1 MSVEIK
7 GVQELINQ
15 LERKFGVEKTKIVN
29 DKALKKAGVYFEKRL
44 NTAFETFKDTGAS
57 KDEIQLS
64 EPMMIQ
70 GVRGIKVYWEGPM
83 DRYRLI
89 HLNEWG
95 YTRRGKKHTPRGQAV
110 IAKTLKDSEKVYR
123 NIVKDEIR
131 KNLI

>member
-1 MSVEIK
+1 MTVEIK
-7 GVQELINQ
+7 GVQQLVNQ
-15 LERKFGVEKTKIVN
+15 LEKKFGVENTKRVN
-29 DKALKKAGVYFEKRL
+29 DQALKKAGAYFGKEL
-44 NTAFETFKDTGAS
+44 SSAFETFKDTGAS
-57 KDEIQLS
+57 INEIKLTN
-64 EPMMIQ
+64 PMMIQ

-95 YTRRGKKHTPRGQAV
+95 YTRNGIKQTPKGHAV
-110 IAKTLKDSEKVYR
+110 IAKTLKNSEKVYR

>member
-7 GVQELINQ
+7 GVLELINQ

-29 DKALKKAGVYFEKRL
+29 DEALKKVGVYFEKRL

-57 KDEIQLS
+57 KDEIKLT
-64 EPMMIQ
+64 EPRNIN

-95 YTRRGKKHTPRGQAV
+95 YTRRGKKHRPRGQAV

>member
-1 MSVEIK
+1 MTIEVK
-7 GVQELINQ
+7 GVQELVNQ
-15 LERKFGVEKTKIVN
+15 LEKKLGVENTKRVN
-29 DKALKKAGVYFEKRL
+29 DQALKKAGAYFEKEL
-44 NTAFETFKDTGAS
+44 SSAFETFKDTGAS

-64 EPMMIQ
+64 EPMMTQ

-95 YTRRGKKHTPRGQAV
+95 YTRNGTKQYPRGYAV
-110 IAKTLKDSEKVYR
+110 IAKTLKNSERVYR
-123 NIVKDEIR
+123 NIIKDEIR

>member
-1 MSVEIK
+1 MTVEIK
-7 GVQELINQ
+7 GVQQLVNQ
-15 LERKFGVEKTKIVN
+15 LEKKFGVENTKRVN
-29 DKALKKAGVYFEKRL
+29 DQALKKAGAYFEKEL
-44 NTAFETFKDTGAS
+44 SSAFETFKDTGAS

-95 YTRRGKKHTPRGQAV
+95 YTRNGIKQHPRGYAV
-110 IAKTLKDSEKVYR
+110 IAKTLKNSERVYR
-123 NIVKDEIR
+123 NIIKDEIR